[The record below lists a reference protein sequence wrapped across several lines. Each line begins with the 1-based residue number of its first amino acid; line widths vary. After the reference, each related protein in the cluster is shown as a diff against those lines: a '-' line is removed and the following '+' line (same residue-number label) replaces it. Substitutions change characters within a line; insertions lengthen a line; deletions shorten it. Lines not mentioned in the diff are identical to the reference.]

1 MISVI
6 CTHVWRMATKSWRDW
21 PCRRLHCTRPDAE
34 VLTFCRVRWNPR
46 GVACRSRIWQ
56 VQLPRCY
63 SRCPNDREE
72 MEVTHVTELRSQ
84 SSPHRL
90 AMPTQQLCCRS
101 WARLEK
107 SSLRTCQRVWHR
119 MKLMNLTQGSCA
131 SWHKPCLCAKDSDR
145 FADPVSHQKN
155 GHGNQTKFVQFW
167 IFWMI
172 KHPLVYK
179 LGTCRYYKDL

>member
-1 MISVI
+1 MTSDRLSFSIGASDKDKGCTAAPCCTRRTSYFQMISVI
-6 CTHVWRMATKSWRDW
+6 CTRVWRMATKSWRDW

-63 SRCPNDREE
+63 SRCPNDREV
-72 MEVTHVTELRSQ
+72 MAVTHVTELRSQ

-107 SSLRTCQRVWHR
+107 SSLG
-119 MKLMNLTQGSCA
+119 MS
-131 SWHKPCLCAKDSDR
+131 
-145 FADPVSHQKN
+145 
-155 GHGNQTKFVQFW
+155 
-167 IFWMI
+167 
-172 KHPLVYK
+172 
-179 LGTCRYYKDL
+179 